1 MWWNLEGLRGRET
14 MDVFTIP
21 AAVDYAA
28 VFLFSITGALS
39 ATQRGHDVVGLVVL
53 AFAAGLGGGF
63 LRDGL
68 ILQDGP
74 PAALRDGG
82 FVLAVLAGCV
92 VTWLFHARVER
103 FSRAFLVLD
112 AIGMAAYGIVGAT
125 KAAAAGLAPAAC
137 VLTGV
142 VNAVGGG
149 IIRDVLIR
157 EEPLLFRPGQFYA
170 VAAAAGV
177 SLFIFLD
184 RVLSVPAGIAAGSG
198 MLAALTIRLLSIYL
212 NWTTRPVKPGRL
224 P

>member
-1 MWWNLEGLRGRET
+1 M
-14 MDVFTIP
+14 
-21 AAVDYAA
+21 
-28 VFLFSITGALS
+28 
-39 ATQRGHDVVGLVVL
+39 
-53 AFAAGLGGGF
+53 
-63 LRDGL
+63 
-68 ILQDGP
+68 
-74 PAALRDGG
+74 
-82 FVLAVLAGCV
+82 
-92 VTWLFHARVER
+92 
-103 FSRAFLVLD
+103 
-112 AIGMAAYGIVGAT
+112 
-125 KAAAAGLAPAAC
+125 
-137 VLTGV
+137 LTGV